1 MRSSRESVA
10 ESNVEEPIGLS
21 SSQPSPGSSR
31 DRSGFGES
39 VSGPQQEDGCEEV
52 VMLGEEDDVFLEA
65 EEGRTEEVASPKRM
79 SAVLRFSRRVVEQT
93 LTYDERIEGSDRVSF
108 LEEMDLELDVPWED
122 RMFKP

>member
-10 ESNVEEPIGLS
+10 ESNVEEPVGLS

-31 DRSGFGES
+31 DRSGVGES

-52 VMLGEEDDVFLEA
+52 VMLNEEDDVFLEA

-79 SAVLRFSRRVVEQT
+79 SAALRCSRRVVEHET
-93 LTYDERIEGSDRVSF
+93 IEGSTRVSF
-108 LEEMDLELDVPWED
+108 PEEMDLDLDVPWEG
-122 RMFKP
+122 RMF